1 MTDAGAREAFAALKE
16 DGSVVAW
23 GEPHFGGEVPAEKA
37 AKLKGGVVSVACSG
51 RGLAFA
57 ALKDDGSVV
66 TWGQDQAGGDSSAVS
81 VLLDGGVV
89 SVHAS
94 EGAFASLREDGSVV
108 TWGGGFGGN
117 ALQVEGDLSG
127 NVTRIFAFDN
137 NFVAVKA
144 AG

>member
-1 MTDAGAREAFAALKE
+1 M
-16 DGSVVAW
+16 AW
-23 GEPHFGGEVPAEKA
+23 GEPHFGGEVPPEKA
-37 AKLKGGVVSVACSG
+37 ALLEGGVVSVACNE

-57 ALKDDGSVV
+57 ALKEDGSVV

-81 VLLDGGVV
+81 PLLDDGVV

-94 EGAFASLREDGSVV
+94 QGAFAALREDGSVV

-117 ALQVEGDLSG
+117 ASEVEGDLSG
-127 NVTRIFAFDN
+127 NVMRIFAFDK

-144 AG
+144 AR